1 MTHTSSYRYGA
12 PMLEPAAECRR
23 SSDVRVRYFDP
34 VTGEPCEGK
43 PKPLRKQRQELTAE
57 QKRLQREEA
66 EAEAAEIMENMRK
79 RKRGKNSFGSRGKRN
94 REVLV
99 DGVLFESVAL
109 AAVEIGTSPQHLGK
123 AISAGKEYVKGRR
136 VAFAEVVR

>member
-34 VTGEPCEGK
+34 MTGEPCATK
-43 PKPLRKQRQELTAE
+43 PKPLRKQKQQELTAE
-57 QKRLQREEA
+57 EKYRQRKEA
-66 EAEAAEIMENMRK
+66 EREAAEIMENMRNRRRK
-79 RKRGKNSFGSRGKRN
+79 SSWSTWGRKRA
-94 REVLV
+94 VLV
-99 DGVLFESVAL
+99 DGVLFESVTK
-109 AAVEIGTSPQHLGK
+109 AAEEVGTSATYLGK
-123 AISAGKEYVKGRR
+123 AISAGQEYVKGHR